1 MKLRELKDKPLIKR
15 LPVDNDSYDRVLPD
29 NRISADHPVGEPAQP
44 GDIDHDEIAR
54 LKKLAGIT
62 LGSGKDKGTKD
73 SPLTHGGSEKG
84 AYQQKHNIEPG
95 TEEWFRLWFSRPFL
109 THEDPYGRAQP
120 K

>member
-1 MKLRELKDKPLIKR
+1 MKIRELKDGPLIKR

-29 NRISADHPVGEPAQP
+29 NRINKGNQYKQP
-44 GDIDHDEIAR
+44 GDIDKTEFNR
-54 LKKLAGIT
+54 MKKLAGIT

-84 AYQQKHNIEPG
+84 AYQQKHEIEPG
-95 TEEWFRLWFSRPFL
+95 TEEWFKLWFSRSL
-109 THEDPYGRAQP
+109 MTGEDPYGRPQP